1 MEIPGKVSGLPGEPA
16 PPHEARQGSIAELE
30 ELIALAA
37 QHQNNK
43 QFDKAE
49 EIYRRIVT
57 IAPNWAEAHCN
68 LATALHRQ
76 GKLEPAVECYRL
88 ALVLK
93 PNLAEIHYNL
103 ANVLAEQN
111 QLLEAVAHYETA
123 LALRPD
129 YAEAHNNL
137 GVALRNQ
144 KRSDEA
150 LTHYERA
157 LAFKP
162 DYAEAHN
169 NLGTALQAQGKFEE
183 AASHYESALVLK
195 PDFAMAHN
203 NLGTLLKNQGQL
215 NAALAEYEKALA
227 LAPNHAEAHYNRAEV
242 VTFHSGDASLQALA
256 SLAAGTDTLPRT
268 ERVYIHFALA
278 KALDDIGD
286 RARSFEQLLIGNALK
301 REEIGY
307 DEGRTHAAFR
317 LIHAAFDAG
326 VFRRFPDAG
335 DPSTVPIFVLGM
347 PRSGS
352 TLIEQILASHT
363 NVHGAGELR
372 NLDLLANGGPVPYPE
387 CISQLDADGF
397 RRLGEAYLAS
407 LPAMPQGKTRITDKS
422 PMNFLRVGLIRLILP
437 NARVIHT
444 VRDPIDTC
452 ISCFSKLFTDDNMP
466 FSYDLAEL
474 GRYYRSYSE
483 LMTHW
488 QSVLPTD
495 AMLAV
500 SYEDVVANFEEQARR
515 LLDYCHL
522 NWDDRCLSFYKTRRT
537 VTTASAVQVRQPLF
551 RSSVHRWHHY
561 KDYLQPL
568 FTELDA
574 CRLS

>member
-1 MEIPGKVSGLPGEPA
+1 MHGEPA
-16 PPHEARQGSIAELE
+16 PPDEAKQGSIAQLE

-49 EIYRRIVT
+49 ETYRGIVA

-93 PNLAEIHYNL
+93 PNLAEIHCNL
-103 ANVLAEQN
+103 ANVLAEQS
-111 QLLEAVAHYETA
+111 QLLEAVAHYEMA

-150 LTHYERA
+150 LAHYERA
-157 LAFKP
+157 LALKP

-169 NLGTALQAQGKFEE
+169 NLAAALQAQGKLEK
-183 AASHYESALVLK
+183 ASAHYQSALVLK
-195 PDFAMAHN
+195 PDFALAHN
-203 NLGTLLKNQGQL
+203 NLGTLLKNQGRL
-215 NAALAEYEKALA
+215 KDALAEYEKALA
-227 LAPNHAEAHYNRAEV
+227 LTPNHAEAHYNRAEV
-242 VTFHSGDASLQALA
+242 VTFRQDDARFQALE
-256 SLAAGTDTLPRT
+256 SLAATESMPRK

-286 RARSFEQLLIGNALK
+286 RARAFEQLLIGNALK
-301 REEIGY
+301 REEIGN
-307 DEGRTHAAFR
+307 DEGRTRAAFR
-317 LIHAAFDAG
+317 LITDAFDAEI
-326 VFRRFPDAG
+326 FRRFPEAG

-352 TLIEQILASHT
+352 TLIEQILASHPS
-363 NVHGAGELR
+363 VCGAGELR
-372 NLDLLANGGPVPYPE
+372 NLDLIANSGPVPYPE
-387 CISQLDADGF
+387 CISHLDADGF

-483 LMTHW
+483 LMAHW
-488 QSVLPTD
+488 QSVLPPD

-500 SYEDVVANFEEQARR
+500 SYEDVVANLEEQARR
-515 LLDYCHL
+515 LLDYCSL
-522 NWDDRCLSFYKTRRT
+522 RWDDRCLSFHKTRRP

-551 RSSVHRWHHY
+551 RSSVHRWHSY
-561 KDYLQPL
+561 KDYLGPL
-568 FTELDA
+568 FTELDV
-574 CRLS
+574 CRLT